1 MKEFDPI
8 KTTRQVAFYYDKMF
22 EMDTKD
28 VTVKP
33 DFFNFFTGKFHCGKC
48 GEKYSFFH
56 FFHSSQ
62 TIGIVKD
69 TN

>member
-1 MKEFDPI
+1 MKEFDLQNTI
-8 KTTRQVAFYYDKMF
+8 RAVNVYYKKMF

-33 DFFNFFTGKFHCGKC
+33 DFFNFFTGKFHCSKC
-48 GEKYSFFH
+48 GEKYHLFH

-62 TIGIVKD
+62 TIGINNK
-69 TN
+69 